1 MSALVDEPA
10 PPPVDGLRPEEAFAA
25 LLEQAAA
32 MGASDLFFACE
43 ETQVAVLV
51 RHLGLIRLL
60 ALLTPE
66 QGHHCVS
73 HVKVRAGMDIAEHR
87 RPQDGRL
94 VHDRP
99 GRPRIDLR
107 VNVLPTLYGEDCAL
121 RLLVRDPG
129 LLDLE
134 ELGFIQAGL
143 NDLLALLHSPSG
155 LLLVSGPTGVGKTT
169 TLYACLRYLHNGER
183 KINTIEDPVEYGLE
197 GVRQSQVNP
206 QIGLGFPELLRAVL
220 RQAPDVI
227 MVGEVRD
234 AVTAE
239 IAVHAANSGHLVL
252 ATSHAPDAAA
262 AVQTMRAW
270 GVGPHFLATS
280 LLGIV
285 AQRLVRTLCPECK
298 APFPLGDAPA
308 TFAEVQPWLGP
319 GQGLALFAA
328 HGCPAC
334 RLTGYAGRKGVFE
347 VLRVSPALRARIAEG
362 RPTRALR
369 EQAVRE
375 GLIEL
380 RKAALLEVA
389 RGVTTAEEVVRAVPA
404 ESLGLDD

>member
-1 MSALVDEPA
+1 MSALLDEPA
-10 PPPVDGLRPEEAFAA
+10 APALDALKPEEVFVA

-32 MGASDLFFACE
+32 MGASDLFFACQ

-51 RHLGLIRLL
+51 RHLGLMRLL
-60 ALLTPE
+60 ALLAPE

-73 HVKVRAGMDIAEHR
+73 HIKVRAGMDIAEHR

-99 GRPRIDLR
+99 GLPRIDLR
-107 VNVLPTLYGEDCAL
+107 LSTLPTLYGEDCAI

-134 ELGFIQAGL
+134 ELGLMQAGL
-143 NDLLALLHSPSG
+143 NGLLALLHSPSG
-155 LLLVSGPTGVGKTT
+155 LVLVSGPTGAGKTT

-183 KINTIEDPVEYGLE
+183 KINTIEDPIEYALE
-197 GVRQSQVNP
+197 GVRQSQVNL

-220 RQAPDVI
+220 RHAPDVI

-280 LLGIV
+280 LLGV
-285 AQRLVRTLCPECK
+285 VSQRLVRSLCPECK

-308 TFAEVQPWLGP
+308 TFAEVRPWLEDGE
-319 GQGLALFAA
+319 GLALYAA

-334 RLTGYAGRKGVFE
+334 RMTGYSARRGIFE
-347 VLRVSPALRARIAEG
+347 VLHVSPALRRMIAEG

-380 RKAALLEVA
+380 RKVALLEVA